1 MMRKL
6 DIKDVNRRRF
16 LQYGFMGLGAFFGN
30 ILLPST
36 ARAAAS
42 SLLSLGN
49 LGPPDA
55 NGICLPP
62 GFTSRIVAYSG
73 QKLFGYAWHD
83 APDGGAVF
91 RIADGGWIYVSNS
104 EIDHGGGG
112 VGALRFNPLGELI
125 DAYSILKQTDR
136 NCSGGKTPWWTWL
149 SCEEVDRG
157 MVWECN
163 PLGRRAAQPRSAL
176 GLFRHEAVAVDF
188 TRKQIYLTEDEPDGR
203 LYRYTADTIDAKGN
217 PDLDH
222 GVLEVAEVMDK
233 STGAVHWHV
242 VPDPLATLVPTRK
255 QVSASTS
262 FNGGEGIWYRWGI
275 VYFST
280 KGDNRVWAYDVLK
293 QSVRIIYDAS
303 LYPEPILTGVDSITS
318 NAAGELLIA
327 EDGGNMQLVALAEG
341 KVRPILRIVDQD
353 SSEITG
359 PAFSPDG
366 SRLYFSSIR
375 GKTGLLEDG
384 LTYEITG
391 PF

>member
-1 MMRKL
+1 MHKL

-112 VGALRFNPLGELI
+112 VGALRFNPLGEVI
-125 DAYSILKQTDR
+125 DSYSILNQTDR

-157 MVWECN
+157 MVWECD
-163 PLGRRAAQPRSAL
+163 PSGKKAAQPRSAL
-176 GLFRHEAVAVDF
+176 GLFRHEGIAVDF
-188 TRKQIYLTEDEPDGR
+188 ARKQIYLTEDEPDGR
-203 LYRYTADTIDAKGN
+203 LYRYTADTVDAKGN

-233 STGAVHWHV
+233 STGVVHWHA

-255 QVSASTS
+255 QVFASTS

-303 LYPEPILTGVDSITS
+303 LYLEPILTGVDSITG